1 MTSDISAIAGGWA
14 EEFRSALIRRDA
26 SALSAMFMDDASW
39 RDVLGFGWRIDT
51 VAGRADIERAF
62 AAKLGSAEPQSFG
75 LAQNRPAPHR
85 VRRIGVDTIEA
96 FVDFQTATG
105 TGSGVVRLVRDPSDA
120 GRYKAWI
127 LMTALNTIHGVS
139 PWSHM
144 REGEDEVSSRDF
156 GGENWADKRRRAYD
170 YDDREPRVL
179 VVGAGQAGLSIA
191 AQLGALGIDTLVID
205 RHDEVGDNWRKR
217 YHSLALHNE
226 IYGNHLP
233 FMPFPPSFPRFVPKD
248 KLGDWFKAYAES
260 LDLNVWTRTALD
272 AGSYDAAERRWDV
285 RVNRDGVPR
294 NLHPRH
300 IVFATGVSAIPI
312 HPRLPGLDTFAG
324 TIVHSGAF
332 DSGHDWAGKNAVVLG
347 TGNSAHD
354 VAQDLQAC
362 GAHVSMVQRSSTT
375 ILSLKEAQK
384 LYALYTEGHK
394 LEDADLLALAV
405 PYPMLVK
412 SYQQVTAAIR
422 QADHAL
428 LSGLEARGFR
438 LDFGEDGTGFQMK
451 YLTRGG
457 GYYFNVGASDLIV
470 AGKIGLIQFAS
481 IERFVPEGILMK
493 NGAVHPVDL
502 LVTATGFKNQQ
513 DVVRSFLGDDIA
525 DRIGP
530 VWGFGDQME
539 LRNMWQRTPQD
550 GLWFNAGS
558 LTQCRIFSK
567 YLALQ
572 IKACEMGLI
581 V

>member
-1 MTSDISAIAGGWA
+1 MTSEILATAAQWA
-14 EEFRSALIRRDA
+14 EEFRSALLKQDA
-26 SALSAMFMDDASW
+26 RALAATFVADGSW

-51 VAGRADIERAF
+51 AAGHPDLEPPF
-62 AAKLGSAEPQSFG
+62 AAKLDATTPRLFG
-75 LAQNRPAPHR
+75 LAENRPAPR
-85 VRRIGVDTIEA
+85 LVRRIGVDTIEA
-96 FVDFQTATG
+96 FVEFETATG
-105 TGSGVVRLVRDPSDA
+105 NGSGVVRLVQDPPT
-120 GRYKAWI
+120 GCYKAWI
-127 LMTALNTIHGVS
+127 LMTALDGIHGVS
-139 PWSHM
+139 PWSHVH
-144 REGEDEVSSRDF
+144 EGEDEVSSRDF

-170 YDDREPRVL
+170 YDDREPQVL

-191 AQLGALGIDTLVID
+191 AQLGALGIDSLVID
-205 RHDEVGDNWRKR
+205 RHGEVGDNWRKR

-260 LDLNVWTRTALD
+260 LDLNVWTGTALE

-285 RVNRDGVPR
+285 RVLRNGVARP
-294 NLHPRH
+294 LHPRH

-312 HPRLPGLDTFAG
+312 HPRLPGLDVFAG

-332 DSGHDWAGKNAVVLG
+332 DSGHDWADKNAVVLG

-362 GAHVSMVQRSSTT
+362 GAHVSMVQRSPTT

-384 LYALYTEGHK
+384 LYALYTEGYR

-405 PYPMLVK
+405 PFPMLVK
-412 SYQQVTAAIR
+412 SYQQVTAAIK

-428 LSGLEARGFR
+428 LAGLEARGFR
-438 LDFGEDGTGFQMK
+438 LDFGADATGFQMK

-457 GYYFNVGASDLIV
+457 GYYFNVGASDLII
-470 AGKIGLIQFAS
+470 AGQIGLIQFAS

-493 NGAVHPVDL
+493 SGEIHPVDL

-513 DVVRSFLGDDIA
+513 DVVRTYLGDAIA

-572 IKACEMGLI
+572 IKASEMGLL
-581 V
+581 